1 VATIKILS
9 ETIELIKISDEEYF
23 SPKYKD
29 YISNSRLGFLNEA
42 EGGSVEK
49 YKEGFGSSDYSDS
62 FELGSAV
69 HALILQPESYFIS
82 KHSKPTGK
90 LGEFANELFKIRS
103 NSKDVKLVDAIEQAS
118 IKANYYSGKLKS
130 TRLKTAIKGSI
141 GYYLDRLKLSEVVEG
156 KAPLYL
162 SEPLKVKLNNCILGV
177 NENEDFNNKLYP
189 LGVDSFN
196 EYAIFCE
203 AEVDIDGVIH
213 RIKLKGKLDNFT
225 IDTEKEVIVLNDLKT
240 SGKPVK
246 FFMGNWVKE
255 ISEDREETKRWY
267 NGSFQTYHYY
277 RQMAMYLFLL
287 KHAVLQY
294 YGLDFKM
301 EANMLVVE
309 TTPNYKSAVYKVHSK
324 YIEAGLK
331 EFKELIIKL
340 IECNLHK
347 QV

>member
-1 VATIKILS
+1 MAEIRILP

-29 YISNSRLGFLNEA
+29 YISNSRLGYLNEA

-49 YKEGFGSSDYSDS
+49 YKQGFDSSDYSDS

-69 HALILQPESYFIS
+69 HALVLQPESFFIS

-103 NSKDVKLVDAIEQAS
+103 NSNDIKLVDAIEKAS
-118 IKANYYSGKLKS
+118 INANYYSGKLKS

-141 GYYLDRLKLSEVVEG
+141 GYYLDRLKVVESIEG
-156 KAPLYL
+156 KTPLYL
-162 SEPLKVKLNNCILGV
+162 SEPIKLKLNNCILGI
-177 NENEDFNNKLYP
+177 NENENFQNKLYP
-189 LGVDSFN
+189 LGVDFFN

-203 AEVDIDGVIH
+203 AEVVIDDVVH

-225 IDTEKEVIVLNDLKT
+225 IDVENQVITLNDLKT

-255 ISEDREETKRWY
+255 ISETNEENKRWY
-267 NGSFQTYHYY
+267 NGSFQSYHYY

-294 YGLDFKM
+294 YGFDFKV

-309 TTPNYKSAVYKVHSK
+309 TTPNYKSAVYKVHNK

-340 IECNLHK
+340 VECNLHK
-347 QV
+347 KV